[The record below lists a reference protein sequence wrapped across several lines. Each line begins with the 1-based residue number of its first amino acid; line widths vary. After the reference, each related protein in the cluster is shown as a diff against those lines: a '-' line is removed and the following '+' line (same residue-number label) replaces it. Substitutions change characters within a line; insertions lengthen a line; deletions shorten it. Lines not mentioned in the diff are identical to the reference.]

1 MLTLY
6 HRHYERTE
14 TGELRNTPYVDNS
27 YKWGGGGFMSTT
39 EDLVKFGN
47 AMLISY
53 NNYENKDKVFVSDDL
68 NKIKEES
75 R

>member
-1 MLTLY
+1 M
-6 HRHYERTE
+6 
-14 TGELRNTPYVDNS
+14 DNS
-27 YKWGGGGFMSTT
+27 YKWGGGGFISTT

-53 NNYENKDKVFVSDDL
+53 NNYENKDKVCVNDDL